1 MAEMEAAV
9 GANHM
14 NGSATKKST
23 TDPYETNPDRIPSD
37 DLFISL
43 SAQYGRYTPRADD
56 FTPRFMNW
64 YRSDPTVNSFWEK
77 VAQKYCTP
85 EYSLNISG
93 SREAFAAGSIIIR
106 VDRELADGA
115 AAARYSS
122 ANANELLAA
131 QKAEDSLR
139 EIGVAVPVVYFCG
152 TIEGRNVTIESR
164 IAGVS
169 LEVAWRYLDTEQ
181 IEVFKNQCRQILQ
194 RLGTIHSPSDE
205 PSYVCRELNSQIPP
219 SVDTR
224 ERDILFTDKTKE
236 EELSLTHNNL
246 IPSNI
251 IVQDDR
257 VVGIAGWRQCGY
269 FGTVRA
275 EKVHRL
281 FRDLGPASQNGVD
294 TSENGVT
301 WSDLYDNAYDPS
313 KGTPLVANQDTPL
326 PSVKTEPTSS
336 TLDKFPAS
344 NDLDTN
350 SLGLDG
356 TSDYATSKTVANLK
370 HGLTSRA
377 SSSDR
382 SSPANSVKPANKKPT
397 TNTSKKGTAKKP
409 AAKKRKVNDPDA
421 DSLDGR
427 RSNTPVSRA
436 SKTPAKKQ
444 NSVSIAGSPA
454 PEEKKKPQKKKK
466 KGPKPPTAQENDD
479 SDSFDKN
486 AIFCICRRPD
496 NHTWMIGCD
505 GDCDDWYHG
514 KCVNIDPRDA
524 DLIERY
530 ICPKCASEGKGCTT
544 WKPMCRLIECRK
556 PARAKTK
563 PPSKYCCDDHGREF
577 MRQQIQH
584 LKKRT
589 GQANG
594 LFEDLGSMGGILTA
608 GDLKAAVM
616 GVTSTQEFRKLG
628 DRIISPPPQVDDK
641 ETAMAVI
648 KPDSNPQTGR
658 WLGVDVHAK
667 GLEYSPDEIAKIE
680 KLRTQREELL
690 HRKEMLAARTTF
702 VSLLKPRAKGV
713 VEKLKQHEPKGGW
726 KDICG
731 FDSRLSWSDEE
742 FDEWRLSDAGKKALA
757 EGTAEALAVSSSAG
771 TDADGDTAMNGDGD
785 DDIAFWTRGVCTKKR
800 CERHK
805 QWVKVQQQDIL
816 FEEETAERDLAKC
829 EEEARS
835 VVERGVMRRWAEKDN
850 QA

>member
-1 MAEMEAAV
+1 MAGMETAA
-9 GANHM
+9 GANHV
-14 NGSATKKST
+14 NGSTATEPT
-23 TDPYETNPDRIPSD
+23 ANPYETNPDHIPRD
-37 DLFISL
+37 DPFLSQ

-64 YRSDPTVNSFWEK
+64 YQSDPAVNSFWEK

-93 SREAFAAGSIIIR
+93 PREAFAAGSVIIR
-106 VDRELADGA
+106 VDRESADGA
-115 AAARYSS
+115 AAERYSS

-139 EIGVAVPVVYFCG
+139 DIGVAVPVTYFCG

-181 IEVFKNQCRQILQ
+181 VELLKNQCRQILQ
-194 RLGTIHSPSDE
+194 RLRAIDSLPDE
-205 PSYVCRELNSQIPP
+205 PSYVCRELNSHIPP
-219 SVDTR
+219 SVETR
-224 ERDILFTDKTKE
+224 ERDILFTDKTNE
-236 EELSLTHNNL
+236 EELCLTHNNF

-251 IVQDDR
+251 IVQDNR
-257 VVGIAGWRQCGY
+257 VVGLAGWRQCGY
-269 FGTVRA
+269 FGTARA
-275 EKVHRL
+275 KKVHQL
-281 FRDLGPASQNGVD
+281 FRDLEPAPQNGVAG
-294 TSENGVT
+294 SEECAT
-301 WSDLYDNAYDPS
+301 WTNLYDGVYDPS
-313 KGTPLVANQDTPL
+313 KGVPLVANQDTPL

-344 NDLDTN
+344 DDLDTN
-350 SLGLDG
+350 ALGFDG
-356 TSDYATSKTVANLK
+356 TGDYATSKTVANLK

-382 SSPANSVKPANKKPT
+382 SSPANSVKTANKKPT
-397 TNTSKKGTAKKP
+397 TNTTKKGTAKKP
-409 AAKKRKVNDPDA
+409 AAKKRKTNDPEV
-421 DSLDGR
+421 DSVDGR
-427 RSNTPVSRA
+427 RSNTPA
-436 SKTPAKKQ
+436 GKTPAKKQ
-444 NSVSIAGSPA
+444 NSVSIAGSPP
-454 PEEKKKPQKKKK
+454 PEEKKKPSKKKK
-466 KGPKPPTAQENDD
+466 KGPKQATAQENDD
-479 SDSFDKN
+479 SDSFDEN

-496 NHTWMIGCD
+496 NHTWMIACD
-505 GDCDDWYHG
+505 GNCEDWYHG

-530 ICPKCASEGKGCTT
+530 ICPNCASEGKGCTT
-544 WKPMCRLIECRK
+544 WKPMCRLVECRK

-577 MRQQIQH
+577 MRQQTQQ
-584 LKKRT
+584 LKKRA

-608 GDLKAAVM
+608 GDLKAAIM

-628 DRIISPPPQVDDK
+628 NRIISPPPQVDEK
-641 ETAMAVI
+641 ETTEAGI
-648 KPDSNPQTGR
+648 KVESKPQSGR
-658 WLGVDVHAK
+658 WLGFDVHAVDM
-667 GLEYSPDEIAKIE
+667 EYSQDEIAKIE
-680 KLRTQREELL
+680 KLRKQRDELL
-690 HRKEMLAARTTF
+690 HRKEMLAARSTF
-702 VSLLKPRAKGV
+702 VSLLKPRAKGI

-757 EGTAEALAVSSSAG
+757 EGTAEALAVGSSAG
-771 TDADGDTAMNGDGD
+771 TDADGDTAMNGDSD
-785 DDIAFWTRGVCTKKR
+785 DDISFWTRGVCTKKR

-816 FEEETAERDLAKC
+816 FEEETAEQDLARC
-829 EEEARS
+829 EKEARS

-850 QA
+850 QV

>member
-1 MAEMEAAV
+1 MGPRTIQFSAPLVKAMAEMETAV
-9 GANHM
+9 GANRV

-23 TDPYETNPDRIPSD
+23 TDPYETSPDRIPSD
-37 DLFISL
+37 DPFVSQ
-43 SAQYGRYTPRADD
+43 SAQYGRSTPRADD

-64 YRSDPTVNSFWEK
+64 YQSDPTVDSFWEK

-93 SREAFAAGSIIIR
+93 SREAFAAGSIIIW

-139 EIGVAVPVVYFCG
+139 EIGVAVPVVYFYG
-152 TIEGRNVTIESR
+152 IIEGRNVTIESR

-194 RLGTIHSPSDE
+194 RLGTIDSPSDE

-224 ERDILFTDKTKE
+224 ERDILFTDKSKE

-251 IVQDDR
+251 IVHDDR

-269 FGTVRA
+269 FGTVRV

-294 TSENGVT
+294 TSKQGAT

-336 TLDKFPAS
+336 ALDKFPAS
-344 NDLDTN
+344 NDLDEN

-444 NSVSIAGSPA
+444 NSASIAGSPA

-479 SDSFDKN
+479 SDSFDEN

-530 ICPKCASEGKGCTT
+530 IC
-544 WKPMCRLIECRK
+544 
-556 PARAKTK
+556 
-563 PPSKYCCDDHGREF
+563 
-577 MRQQIQH
+577 
-584 LKKRT
+584 
-589 GQANG
+589 
-594 LFEDLGSMGGILTA
+594 
-608 GDLKAAVM
+608 
-616 GVTSTQEFRKLG
+616 
-628 DRIISPPPQVDDK
+628 
-641 ETAMAVI
+641 
-648 KPDSNPQTGR
+648 
-658 WLGVDVHAK
+658 
-667 GLEYSPDEIAKIE
+667 
-680 KLRTQREELL
+680 
-690 HRKEMLAARTTF
+690 
-702 VSLLKPRAKGV
+702 
-713 VEKLKQHEPKGGW
+713 
-726 KDICG
+726 
-731 FDSRLSWSDEE
+731 
-742 FDEWRLSDAGKKALA
+742 
-757 EGTAEALAVSSSAG
+757 
-771 TDADGDTAMNGDGD
+771 
-785 DDIAFWTRGVCTKKR
+785 
-800 CERHK
+800 
-805 QWVKVQQQDIL
+805 
-816 FEEETAERDLAKC
+816 
-829 EEEARS
+829 
-835 VVERGVMRRWAEKDN
+835 
-850 QA
+850 

>member
-1 MAEMEAAV
+1 MAEMEAAA
-9 GANHM
+9 GANHV
-14 NGSATKKST
+14 NGSAATKST
-23 TDPYETNPDRIPSD
+23 TNPYETNPDQISSD
-37 DLFISL
+37 DPFLSQ
-43 SAQYGRYTPRADD
+43 SAQYGRYAPRADD

-64 YRSDPTVNSFWEK
+64 YRSDPAVNSFWEK
-77 VAQKYCTP
+77 VAQQYCTP
-85 EYSLNISG
+85 EHSLNTSG
-93 SREAFAAGSIIIR
+93 PREAFAAGSIIIW
-106 VDRELADGA
+106 VDREPADGA
-115 AAARYSS
+115 AAENYSS
-122 ANANELLAA
+122 ANANELSAA

-139 EIGVAVPVVYFCG
+139 EIGVAVPVLYFCG
-152 TIEGRNVTIESR
+152 VIEGRNVTIESR

-169 LEVAWRYLDTEQ
+169 LEVAWRYLDVGQ
-181 IEVFKNQCRQILQ
+181 IEIFKNQCRQILEL
-194 RLGTIHSPSDE
+194 LGTIDSP
-205 PSYVCRELNSQIPP
+205 
-219 SVDTR
+219 
-224 ERDILFTDKTKE
+224 KTNRPISKE
-236 EELSLTHNNL
+236 EELSLTHNNF

-251 IVQDDR
+251 IVQDNR
-257 VVGIAGWRQCGY
+257 VVGITGWRQCGY

-275 EKVHRL
+275 KKVHRL
-281 FRDLGPASQNGVD
+281 FRDLGPASQNGVAS
-294 TSENGVT
+294 SEKSVT
-301 WSDLYDNAYDPS
+301 WTDLYDGVYDPS
-313 KGTPLVANQDTPL
+313 KGIPLVANQDTPL

-344 NDLDTN
+344 DDLDTN

-356 TSDYATSKTVANLK
+356 AVDYATSKTVANLK

-409 AAKKRKVNDPDA
+409 ATKKRKGNDPDA

-427 RSNTPVSRA
+427 RSNTPVSRS

-444 NSVSIAGSPA
+444 NSVSIAGSPP

-466 KGPKPPTAQENDD
+466 KGPKPAAAQEDDD
-479 SDSFDKN
+479 SDSFDEN

-544 WKPMCRLIECRK
+544 WKPMCRLVECRK

-563 PPSKYCCDDHGREF
+563 PQSKYCCDDHGREF
-577 MRQQIQH
+577 MRQQTQQ
-584 LKKRT
+584 LKQRA

-594 LFEDLGSMGGILTA
+594 LFEDLGTMGGILTA
-608 GDLKAAVM
+608 GDLKAAIM
-616 GVTSTQEFRKLG
+616 GVASTQEFRKLG
-628 DRIISPPPQVDDK
+628 DRIISPPPRVDQK
-641 ETAMAVI
+641 EIDAPGI
-648 KPDSNPQTGR
+648 KAESKPQSGR
-658 WLGVDVHAK
+658 WLGVDVHEN

-680 KLRTQREELL
+680 KLRAQRDELL

-702 VSLLKPRAKGV
+702 VSLLKPRAKGI

-742 FDEWRLSDAGKKALA
+742 FDEWRLSDVGKKALA

-771 TDADGDTAMNGDGD
+771 TDADGDTAMNGDGE
-785 DDIAFWTRGVCTKKR
+785 DDITFWTRGVCTKKR

-816 FEEETAERDLAKC
+816 FEEETAEQDLAKC

-835 VVERGVMRRWAEKDN
+835 VVERGVMRRWAEKDT

>member
-1 MAEMEAAV
+1 MAEMEEA
-9 GANHM
+9 GANHV
-14 NGSATKKST
+14 NGSAVTKST
-23 TDPYETNPDRIPSD
+23 TNPYETNPDHIPRD
-37 DLFISL
+37 DPFIL
-43 SAQYGRYTPRADD
+43 QSAQYGRYAPRADD

-64 YRSDPTVNSFWEK
+64 YQSDPAVNSFWEK
-77 VAQKYCTP
+77 VAQQYCTP
-85 EYSLNISG
+85 EYSLNISRPG
-93 SREAFAAGSIIIR
+93 EAFAVGSIIIR
-106 VDRELADGA
+106 VDPELADGA
-115 AAARYSS
+115 VAEIYSS
-122 ANANELLAA
+122 VNANELSAA

-139 EIGVAVPVVYFCG
+139 EIGVAVPVIYFCG
-152 TIEGRNVTIESR
+152 AIEGRNVTIESR

-169 LEVAWRYLDTEQ
+169 LEVAWRYLEMEQ
-181 IEVFKNQCRQILQ
+181 IEALKNQCRQILQ
-194 RLGTIHSPSDE
+194 RLATIDSPPDE
-205 PSYVCRELNSQIPP
+205 PSYVCRELNSQLPP
-219 SVDTR
+219 SVETR
-224 ERDILFTDKTKE
+224 ERDILFTEKTKE
-236 EELSLTHNNL
+236 EELYLTHNNF

-251 IVQDDR
+251 IVQDNR

-275 EKVHRL
+275 KKVHRL
-281 FRDLGPASQNGVD
+281 FRDLGPASQDNAAN
-294 TSENGVT
+294 SEKSVSWT
-301 WSDLYDNAYDPS
+301 DLYDGVYDPS
-313 KGTPLVANQDTPL
+313 KGVPLVANQDTPL

-344 NDLDTN
+344 DDLDPTL
-350 SLGLDG
+350 LGLDG
-356 TSDYATSKTVANLK
+356 TTDYATSKTLANLK

-382 SSPANSVKPANKKPT
+382 SSPANSVKPANKKPA
-397 TNTSKKGTAKKP
+397 TSAAKKGTAKKP
-409 AAKKRKVNDPDA
+409 AAKKRKVNDPDV
-421 DSLDGR
+421 DSADGR
-427 RSNTPVSRA
+427 RSNTPAPRA

-454 PEEKKKPQKKKK
+454 PEEKKKSSKKK
-466 KGPKPPTAQENDD
+466 KGPKQSTAQENDD
-479 SDSFDKN
+479 SDSFDEN

-496 NHTWMIGCD
+496 NHTWMIACD

-530 ICPKCASEGKGCTT
+530 ICPNCANAGKGCTT
-544 WKPMCRLIECRK
+544 WKPMCRLVECRK
-556 PARAKTK
+556 PARAKAK

-577 MRQQIQH
+577 MRKQTQQ
-584 LKKRT
+584 LKQRARQT
-589 GQANG
+589 NG
-594 LFEDLGSMGGILTA
+594 LFDDLGSMGGILTA
-608 GDLKAAVM
+608 GDLKAAIM
-616 GVTSTQEFRKLG
+616 GVSSTQEFRKLG
-628 DRIISPPPQVDDK
+628 DRIISPPPQIDEK
-641 ETAMAVI
+641 ESAGPGVKDES
-648 KPDSNPQTGR
+648 KPQSGR
-658 WLGVDVHAK
+658 WLGVDVHAN
-667 GLEYSPDEIAKIE
+667 GMEYSQDEIAKIE
-680 KLRTQREELL
+680 KLRKQRDELL

-757 EGTAEALAVSSSAG
+757 EGTAEALAVGSAG
-771 TDADGDTAMNGDGD
+771 TDADGDTAMNGDTD
-785 DDIAFWTRGVCTKKR
+785 DDIASWTRGVCTKKR

-816 FEEETAERDLAKC
+816 FEEETAEQDLARC

>member
-1 MAEMEAAV
+1 MAEMEAAA
-9 GANHM
+9 GANHV
-14 NGSATKKST
+14 NGSAATKST
-23 TDPYETNPDRIPSD
+23 TNPYETNPDHISSD
-37 DLFISL
+37 DPFLSQ
-43 SAQYGRYTPRADD
+43 SAQYGRYAPRADD

-64 YRSDPTVNSFWEK
+64 YRSDPAVNSFWEK
-77 VAQKYCTP
+77 VAQQYCTP
-85 EYSLNISG
+85 AHSLNTSG
-93 SREAFAAGSIIIR
+93 PREAFAAGSIIIW
-106 VDRELADGA
+106 VDREPADGA
-115 AAARYSS
+115 AAGSYSS
-122 ANANELLAA
+122 ANANELSAA

-139 EIGVAVPVVYFCG
+139 EIGVAVPVLYFCG
-152 TIEGRNVTIESR
+152 MIEGRNVTIESR

-169 LEVAWRYLDTEQ
+169 LEVAWRYLDVEQ
-181 IEVFKNQCRQILQ
+181 IEIFKNQCRQILQ
-194 RLGTIHSPSDE
+194 RLGTIDSPQNE
-205 PSYVCRELNSQIPP
+205 PSYICRELNSQTPP
-219 SVDTR
+219 SVETR
-224 ERDILFTDKTKE
+224 ERDILFTERSE
-236 EELSLTHNNL
+236 EELSLTHNNF

-251 IVQDDR
+251 IVQDGR
-257 VVGIAGWRQCGY
+257 VVGITGWRQCGY

-275 EKVHRL
+275 KKVHRL
-281 FRDLGPASQNGVD
+281 FRDLGPASQNGVAS
-294 TSENGVT
+294 SEKSVT
-301 WSDLYDNAYDPS
+301 WTDLYDGAYDPS
-313 KGTPLVANQDTPL
+313 KGIPLVATQDTPL

-344 NDLDTN
+344 DDLDTN
-350 SLGLDG
+350 SIGLDG
-356 TSDYATSKTVANLK
+356 AVDYATSKTVANLK

-409 AAKKRKVNDPDA
+409 AAKKRKGNDPDA

-444 NSVSIAGSPA
+444 NSVSIAGSPP

-466 KGPKPPTAQENDD
+466 KGPKPAAAQDNDD
-479 SDSFDKN
+479 SDSFDEN

-544 WKPMCRLIECRK
+544 WKPMCRLVECRK

-577 MRQQIQH
+577 MRQQTQQ
-584 LKKRT
+584 LKQRV

-608 GDLKAAVM
+608 GDLKAAIM
-616 GVTSTQEFRKLG
+616 GVASTQEFRKLG
-628 DRIISPPPQVDDK
+628 DRIISPPPRVDQK
-641 ETAMAVI
+641 ETAVAGI
-648 KPDSNPQTGR
+648 KAESKPQSGR
-658 WLGVDVHAK
+658 WLGVDVHEN

-680 KLRTQREELL
+680 KLRAQRDELL

-742 FDEWRLSDAGKKALA
+742 FDEWRLSDAGKKALT

-785 DDIAFWTRGVCTKKR
+785 DDITFWTRGVCTKKR

-816 FEEETAERDLAKC
+816 FEEETAEQDLAKC

>member
-1 MAEMEAAV
+1 MAEMEAAA
-9 GANHM
+9 GAKHV
-14 NGSATKKST
+14 NGSAATKST
-23 TDPYETNPDRIPSD
+23 TNPYETNPDHIPSD
-37 DLFISL
+37 DPFLPQ

-64 YRSDPTVNSFWEK
+64 YRSDPAVNSFWEK
-77 VAQKYCTP
+77 VAQQYCTP

-93 SREAFAAGSIIIR
+93 PREAFAAGSIIIR

-115 AAARYSS
+115 AAEGYSS
-122 ANANELLAA
+122 ANANELSAA

-194 RLGTIHSPSDE
+194 RLGTIDSPPDE
-205 PSYVCRELNSQIPP
+205 PSYICRELNSQIPP
-219 SVDTR
+219 SVEPR
-224 ERDILFTDKTKE
+224 ERDILFTDKSKE
-236 EELSLTHNNL
+236 EELSLTHNNF

-251 IVQDDR
+251 IVQDNR

-275 EKVHRL
+275 KKVHRL
-281 FRDLGPASQNGVD
+281 FRDLDTAPQNGVAS
-294 TSENGVT
+294 SEKSVT
-301 WSDLYDNAYDPS
+301 WTDLYDGDYDPS
-313 KGTPLVANQDTPL
+313 KGIPLVANQDTPL

-344 NDLDTN
+344 DDLDTN

-356 TSDYATSKTVANLK
+356 TGDYATSKTVANLK

-397 TNTSKKGTAKKP
+397 TTTSKKGTAKKP
-409 AAKKRKVNDPDA
+409 AAKKRKQNTRQEA
-421 DSLDGR
+421 KFCLDSR
-427 RSNTPVSRA
+427 VT
-436 SKTPAKKQ
+436 T
-444 NSVSIAGSPA
+444 

-466 KGPKPPTAQENDD
+466 KGPKPAAAQDNDD
-479 SDSFDKN
+479 SDSFDEN

-544 WKPMCRLIECRK
+544 WKPMCRLVECRK

-577 MRQQIQH
+577 MRQQTQQ
-584 LKKRT
+584 LKQRA

-608 GDLKAAVM
+608 GDLKAAIM
-616 GVTSTQEFRKLG
+616 GVASTQEFRNLG
-628 DRIISPPPQVDDK
+628 DRIISPPPQVDEN
-641 ETAMAVI
+641 ETAVAGI
-648 KPDSNPQTGR
+648 KAESKPQSGR
-658 WLGVDVHAK
+658 WLGVDVHAV
-667 GLEYSPDEIAKIE
+667 GMEYSSDEIAKIE

-742 FDEWRLSDAGKKALA
+742 FDEWRLSDAGKKALT

-816 FEEETAERDLAKC
+816 FEEETAEQDLAKC